1 MGKFDRTLE
10 GEKKPRGTKRKV
22 RVNAM
27 PPPPPFN
34 HDAVVLD
41 ALCAFLL

>member
-10 GEKKPRGTKRKV
+10 GEKKPHGMKRKV

-27 PPPPPFN
+27 PPPFN

-41 ALCAFLL
+41 TLCAFLL